1 MYFNFAYC
9 TVICILYSY
18 LQHVSFFRPTQW
30 YLNIDHALTLAR
42 LKYPALISAYQQ
54 TANWMDMS
62 SSEDTLY
69 PSILFNSFGSL
80 YWDPLAHRSLWHLP
94 CATGICVLWFIYQRG
109 TKVMFKGLYQFAYP
123 LKKEI
128 HDIKSQ
134 VCAAVPFSI
143 HHFIKRFCGPTFYKG
158 VLLKK
163 IYNFVFHRRNK
174 VIEVLKNLRVS
185 KWWQNVHI

>member
-1 MYFNFAYC
+1 M
-9 TVICILYSY
+9 
-18 LQHVSFFRPTQW
+18 
-30 YLNIDHALTLAR
+30 
-42 LKYPALISAYQQ
+42 
-54 TANWMDMS
+54 
-62 SSEDTLY
+62 
-69 PSILFNSFGSL
+69 
-80 YWDPLAHRSLWHLP
+80 
-94 CATGICVLWFIYQRG
+94 LWFIYQSG

-123 LKKEI
+123 FKKEI

-158 VLLKK
+158 VFLKK

-185 KWWQNVHI
+185 K

>member
-1 MYFNFAYC
+1 MC
-9 TVICILYSY
+9 CG
-18 LQHVSFFRPTQW
+18 
-30 YLNIDHALTLAR
+30 
-42 LKYPALISAYQQ
+42 
-54 TANWMDMS
+54 
-62 SSEDTLY
+62 
-69 PSILFNSFGSL
+69 LF
-80 YWDPLAHRSLWHLP
+80 
-94 CATGICVLWFIYQRG
+94 
-109 TKVMFKGLYQFAYP
+109 TKVAQKSCLRDFTNLYIL
-123 LKKEI
+123 LKKI

-185 KWWQNVHI
+185 KL